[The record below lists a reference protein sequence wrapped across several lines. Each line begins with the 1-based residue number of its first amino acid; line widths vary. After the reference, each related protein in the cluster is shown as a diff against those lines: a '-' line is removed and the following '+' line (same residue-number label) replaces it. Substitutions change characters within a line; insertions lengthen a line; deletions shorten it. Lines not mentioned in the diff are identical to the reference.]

1 MGAADAVYNLFFKRS
16 TLYIPFV
23 LVGAFFANEAIDKAV
38 NTVWES
44 NNRGVRL
51 FRFSANGTRRA
62 RQCAIACAPLRPPP
76 PTRETLTPPPL
87 LSPPPEP
94 HRNCSRTC
102 RRPRAA
108 SEPEA

>member
-23 LVGAFFANEAIDKAV
+23 LAGAFFANEGIDRAV
-38 NTVWES
+38 NAVWES

-51 FRFSANGTRRA
+51 LSCAERASRHAHGVIGVVAPPLVARRRTRDA
-62 RQCAIACAPLRPPP
+62 HAP
-76 PTRETLTPPPL
+76 PTNPQTPPK
-87 LSPPPEP
+87 P

-102 RRPRAA
+102 RRPRPA
-108 SEPEA
+108 SE